1 MSTLSHRPLVA
12 HRIDGCDTTPKLFLK
27 KAAQR
32 ADRIALREKQLGVW
46 RSYSWSDYR
55 DHAMSV
61 AHGLRDLGV
70 RRGDVVAILSEDC
83 KEWVWADMGT
93 MLAGAVVCGIY
104 PTLQAPQLR
113 YCLLDSRARVLLV
126 ENEEQLDKYLEI
138 RDELPDLLAVR
149 YFDPKGLRGFD
160 DPVARPFT
168 ELCEQGRRAGPEA
181 ARAVESLVQESQPE
195 DPAVIVYT
203 SGTTGQPKGAVIPHR
218 TLMFQMTAAPDPYRL
233 GPDDE
238 ILTYLPLC
246 HLAERLFSL
255 SLPLATG
262 ATINLAESPAAVPE
276 NLREVSPTV
285 IFGVPR
291 IWEKSHSRVV
301 TLMSEAG
308 WLGRRAY
315 AAALAIGERRARA
328 LVEGRRPSWLEE
340 TAFRLA
346 DRLVFRNIKQL
357 LGLERAAF
365 MVSGAAPISESLLR
379 WYLALGL
386 PIAELYG
393 QTETGIAT
401 ITRLGEFK
409 PGTVGRPLT
418 GVDLRIADDGEI
430 LVRSDGQFSGY
441 LNQSERTAETV
452 IDGWVHTGDVGRLD
466 DDGSLRITDRIKD
479 IIITAGGKNIT
490 PSLIENELKYSAYI
504 SDSVVIGDRRPY
516 LTALVMLDKDNV
528 EHYAQLH
535 GIPFTDYRSLCAR
548 PEIVALIGQE
558 IERVNRRF
566 STVEQVKRFRLID
579 VLLTAEDEELTPTM
593 KLKRNVISRKYRTLI
608 EDMYA
613 AGNSARPANHEEIAR

>member
-1 MSTLSHRPLVA
+1 MNTPAHRHLVA

-27 KAAQR
+27 KAAER
-32 ADRIALREKQLGVW
+32 GDRIALREKELGVW
-46 RSYSWSDYR
+46 RSYSWADYR
-55 DHAMSV
+55 SHAMTV
-61 AHGLRDLGV
+61 ASGLHALGV
-70 RRGDVVAILSEDC
+70 CRGDVVAILSEDC
-83 KEWVWADMGT
+83 KEWIWADMGT
-93 MLAGAVVCGIY
+93 MLVGAVVCGIY

-113 YCLLDSRARVLLV
+113 YCLQDSRARVLFV

-138 RDELPDLLAVR
+138 RDELPDLRAVY
-149 YFDPKGLRGFD
+149 YFDPKGLRGFE
-160 DPVARPFT
+160 DPKARPFSQ
-168 ELCEQGRRAGPEA
+168 LCEQGR
-181 ARAVESLVQESQPE
+181 LSQPQHE
-195 DPAVIVYT
+195 PLIESIVGQGQPDDPAVIVYT

-218 TLMFQMTAAPDPYRL
+218 TLMFQMTAAPDPYKL
-233 GPDDE
+233 GPGDE
-238 ILTYLPLC
+238 LLTYLPLC

-276 NLREVSPTV
+276 NLRELSPTV

-315 AAALAIGERRARA
+315 ALALAIGERRARA
-328 LVEGRRPSWLEE
+328 LVDGRAPSWLEQA
-340 TAFRLA
+340 AFDLA

-357 LGLERAAF
+357 LGLDRASF

-401 ITRLGEFK
+401 ITRPGEFK
-409 PGTVGRPLT
+409 PGTVGRPLP
-418 GVDLRIADDGEI
+418 GVDLRIAEDGEI

-441 LNQSERTAETV
+441 LNQAERTAETV

-466 DDGSLRITDRIKD
+466 EDGSLRITDRIKD

-490 PSLIENELKYSAYI
+490 PSLIENELKYSAFI

-516 LTALVMLDKDNV
+516 LSALVMLDKDNV
-528 EHYAQLH
+528 EHHAQLH

-548 PEIVALIGQE
+548 PEIVALISDE

-566 STVEQVKRFRLID
+566 SSVEQVKRFRLID

-593 KLKRNVISRKYRTLI
+593 KLKRNVVSQKYRALI
-608 EDMYA
+608 DDMYA
-613 AGNSARPANHEEIAR
+613 AGIPARPANHEEMAR